1 MAIVEFAVDSTSVE
15 LPAAAPKE
23 MISVSVDELTGK
35 TKVKI
40 NSSSLGII
48 QECMRKAQYSL
59 VEGWR
64 ASVESPATL
73 FGRAM
78 HKALEVFYLGHPEER
93 VLPKYEHLEMMAFGH
108 QPPATNNDL
117 IYRAVSGFLDVAQPL
132 AGLPESDK
140 RSLQNGVWIL
150 SEYFKTFIDDPYTAY
165 VDESG
170 PFIERTFTYRFYEDD
185 TLIIDIFGTI
195 DFIFK
200 HLRSS
205 DLIAGD
211 HKTASFLNF
220 GGQSYFD
227 RERPNH
233 QYTMYLLGVNRVYNL
248 PITDFMVNCLEVK
261 AKPKTK
267 GAKGVSFPRQI
278 TKRTEED
285 FEELREV
292 VMDAVQRYL
301 YATTNRIFPMGGVD
315 ACTKYGG
322 CQFKE
327 VCASPKSLRETLLR
341 NKFRQEQ

>member
-1 MAIVEFAVDSTSVE
+1 MAIVTVEDSTSVE
-15 LPAAAPKE
+15 LPPAAPKE
-23 MISVSVDELTGK
+23 MISVTTDEATGK
-35 TKVKI
+35 TRVNI

-64 ASVESPATL
+64 SSVEAPATL

-93 VLPKYEHLEMMAFGH
+93 ILPKYEHLEMMAFGH

-117 IYRAVSGFLDVAQPL
+117 IYRAIAAFLKEAQPL
-132 AGLPESDK
+132 KDLPETDK

-165 VDESG
+165 VDEEG
-170 PFIERTFTYRFYEDD
+170 PFIERTFTYRMHEDA
-185 TLIIDIFGTI
+185 TLIVDVFGTI
-195 DFIFK
+195 DFVFR
-200 HLRSS
+200 HLRTG
-205 DLIAGD
+205 DLLAGD

-227 RERPNH
+227 REKPNH
-233 QYTMYLLGVNRVYNL
+233 QYSLYLLGVNRVYNL
-248 PITDFMVNCLEVK
+248 PITDFMVNVLEVK

-278 TKRTEED
+278 TQRTEED
-285 FEELREV
+285 FAELKETI
-292 VMDAVQRYL
+292 MDSVNRYL

-315 ACTKYGG
+315 ACNKYGG
-322 CQFKE
+322 CQFKQI
-327 VCASPKSLRETLLR
+327 CASPQSIRETVLL
-341 NKFRQEQ
+341 NKFTKG